1 MTFNVLVLAGSRAG
15 GDPLAGH
22 AGVTD
27 KALIEIGGQTMLS
40 RVVEALRAA
49 GADGIYVSCSSESV
63 RRHAEALGTIPL
75 EAAAGPSASAREGF
89 AVAGAPLLLTTADH
103 ALLRPEW
110 IRAFLDTMPQA
121 DLVAMLARRPAIE
134 RDAPATRRTY
144 LRFADGDW
152 SSCNLFWLAN
162 PAASAAL
169 NFWSEVEHN
178 RKRPWRI
185 LRRLGPVLL
194 IRYAMGRLSLRQAI
208 DALGRRIGVGMQI
221 AESPSG
227 LAAIDVDKPSDLEL
241 VRGMLESALP

>member
-1 MTFNVLVLAGSRAG
+1 
-15 GDPLAGH
+15 
-22 AGVTD
+22 
-27 KALIEIGGQTMLS
+27 
-40 RVVEALRAA
+40 
-49 GADGIYVSCSSESV
+49 
-63 RRHAEALGTIPL
+63 
-75 EAAAGPSASAREGF
+75 
-89 AVAGAPLLLTTADH
+89 
-103 ALLRPEW
+103 
-110 IRAFLDTMPQA
+110 MPQA

-194 IRYAMGRLSLRQAI
+194 IRYAAGRLSLRQAI

-241 VRGMLESALP
+241 VRGMLESAQP